1 MLRSFVCQY
10 RSSDG
15 QLKEYA
21 VPALSFEQAHA
32 DAVATLDDPES
43 IVTIYEDP
51 DEFDF
56 LLKEVMPDSHHAL
69 CAALLTLLPLMWGA
83 LLSPL
88 Y

>member
-56 LLKEVMPDSHHAL
+56 LLKEVMPDAHHV
-69 CAALLTLLPLMWGA
+69 CAVCGTPYAASADVGCTA
-83 LLSPL
+83 
-88 Y
+88 